1 MKRLELSAKL
11 MEADRKGGWAF
22 TFASF
27 GALFEKGSPHYVKLM
42 MKRLAD
48 QGVLTRAVRGTYVN
62 PLARS
67 LPLDIRRGLIRF
79 LRPREVSYVSR
90 ESKLSEA
97 GAISQIAA
105 ALTCMTT
112 GASGTFETPWGIIE
126 FTHTNRDIDVGNDVY
141 CGDDGTL
148 EATVQRAA
156 RDLRR
161 VGRNVDLIDPETL
174 ADAIS
179 DVYPFCKPPSTMS
192 DSLLGR
198 PEKEAGSICRAGS
211 RKPTIK
217 NRSSDR
223 RETKK
228 RHHVDFSN
236 ECQRSPLVPGH
247 RPKIVAHPGHQLFG
261 MAA

>member
-1 MKRLELSAKL
+1 MIMKRSELLAKL
-11 MEADRKGGWAF
+11 IEADRKGVWAF
-22 TFASF
+22 TPASF
-27 GALFEKGSPHYVKLM
+27 GALFEKDDPNYLKLM

-48 QGVLTRAVRGTYVN
+48 QGVLTRAARGTYVN

-67 LPLDIRRGLIRF
+67 LPMDIRRGLIRF
-79 LRPREVSYVSR
+79 LRPREVSYVSL

-112 GASGTFETPWGIIE
+112 GASGTFDTTWGIIE
-126 FTHTNRDIDVGNDVY
+126 FTHTGRDINIGKDVY

-148 EATVQRAA
+148 EATVRCAA

-179 DVYPFCKPPSTMS
+179 
-192 DSLLGR
+192 
-198 PEKEAGSICRAGS
+198 EE
-211 RKPTIK
+211 
-217 NRSSDR
+217 
-223 RETKK
+223 
-228 RHHVDFSN
+228 
-236 ECQRSPLVPGH
+236 Q
-247 RPKIVAHPGHQLFG
+247 AHERQGVHS
-261 MAA
+261 